1 MFERL
6 RLQKF
11 VVRISKPGRPSR
23 ASGFTILELMIVI
36 AIILILIGV
45 AAGRYDR
52 SVKIARESRLKNDL
66 QVLRVAIDNYTL
78 DKQSAPNSLQDLVD
92 AHYLRTV
99 PNDPITNQQD
109 WVLHTGETV
118 LSPDQVGTGVDD
130 VHSAS
135 DQISLEGTP
144 YNTW

>member
-1 MFERL
+1 M
-6 RLQKF
+6 
-11 VVRISKPGRPSR
+11 KPGRPSH
-23 ASGFTILELMIVI
+23 AGFTILELMIVM

-52 SVKIARESRLKNDL
+52 SVKHAREAGLSNDL
-66 QVLRVAIDNYTL
+66 QVLRTQIDNYTL
-78 DKQSAPNSLQDLVD
+78 DKQSAPSSLQDLVD
-92 AHYLRTV
+92 AHYLRNV
-99 PNDPITNQQD
+99 PNDPITNAQD
-109 WVLHTGETV
+109 WVLHTGDTV

-135 DQISLEGTP
+135 EQISLEGTP

>member
-1 MFERL
+1 MREF
-6 RLQKF
+6 QT
-11 VVRISKPGRPSR
+11 RIAKRFQRGR
-23 ASGFTILELMIVI
+23 ASGFTILELMIVM

-45 AAGRYDR
+45 AAGRYDL
-52 SVKIARESRLKNDL
+52 SVKRARESRLKNDL

-92 AHYLRTV
+92 AHYLRSV
-99 PNDPITNQQD
+99 PVDPITNQQD
-109 WVLHTGETV
+109 WVPHTGDTV
-118 LSPDQVGTGVDD
+118 LSPDQTGSGLDD

-135 DQISLEGTP
+135 EQVSTDGTP